1 MRAQKIV
8 LLTSSLVLYICEK
21 CIKQFYVLFV
31 NNRWKKI
38 LLCRNSAKKTEV
50 EKMIRNCPEA
60 VEVSI

>member
-8 LLTSSLVLYICEK
+8 LLTSTLVLYIYEK

-31 NNRWKKI
+31 NNRWKEI
-38 LLCRNSAKKTEV
+38 LLCRNSEKKTV
-50 EKMIRNCPEA
+50 VDKMIRNCPEA